1 MPASD
6 VRFPSPVR
14 RVLLA
19 YRDGQWQIE
28 REVVVPSMTLPKSTP
43 LPEAAERGHQGF
55 WFELVGES
63 GDMLYR
69 RILEHPAESGA
80 EVFSPNGTITR
91 MDEPREDVLVEVLVP
106 ALPEPTRLE
115 LFASESRPPAGD
127 RLESFHS
134 RPARRVA
141 RLDLPPVSGGDHGQR

>member
-19 YRDGQWQIE
+19 FRDGQWQIE
-28 REVVVPSMTLPKSTP
+28 KEVVVPSMTLPKSIS
-43 LPEAAERGHQGF
+43 LPETAERGHQGF

-63 GDMLYR
+63 GDTLYR
-69 RILEHPAESGA
+69 RILENPAESGA
-80 EVFSPNGTITR
+80 EIFSPDGTITR
-91 MDEPREDVLVEVLVP
+91 MDEPRETVMVEVLIP

-127 RLESFHS
+127 RRESFRS
-134 RPARRVA
+134 QPARRVA
-141 RLDLPPVSGGDHGQR
+141 RLDLPPVSGGDHGKR